1 MVSRRI
7 IFHNE
12 KRGSKLMAANKLT
25 AIQFKNLKA
34 NEKEQLISDG
44 DNLFVSIRAQSNGSS
59 KSFRMTYRLTDKKQ
73 WITLISKTLSDARK
87 ERDRYKELIK
97 KGIDPSLERKLAV
110 ERQRVSQLEE
120 QATLAKQQKLITV
133 TDLFERW
140 VDIDL
145 IDRKDVIEIKR
156 MFNKD
161 VLPIV
166 GNMIV
171 ADVRKGNITEVTDT
185 LKKRRVP
192 HLARNILKL
201 MRQMFRFAVTRDI
214 IEFDPTANLSI
225 TKATTKPT
233 ERDRTLSE
241 SEITQLAHQLAGAK
255 LLKSTECAIW
265 IALST
270 LCRIGELSKTK
281 FTDID
286 FELKTWNIPEA
297 NSKNA
302 KQHTIYLSDF
312 SLAHFKVL
320 LTIAHNDIWLFPN
333 RDSSNHVSEKSI
345 TKQLG
350 SRQSVNILNNRS
362 KNNQALVLSGGK
374 WTPHDLRRT
383 GATIMGNLGI
393 SPDVIEK
400 CLNHTEE
407 NKVKRIY
414 QRQKLEAEQ
423 ENAWHILG
431 EKIAL
436 LKNHRTT
443 LP

>member
-1 MVSRRI
+1 
-7 IFHNE
+7 
-12 KRGSKLMAANKLT
+12 MAASKLT

-73 WITLISKTLSDARK
+73 WITLTSKTLSDARK

-97 KGIDPSLERKLAV
+97 RGIDPSLERKLTV

-120 QATLAKQQKLITV
+120 QAILAKQQKLITV

-145 IDRKDVIEIKR
+145 IDRKDILEIKR

-171 ADVRKGNITEVTDT
+171 ADVRKGHITEVTDT

-201 MRQMFRFAVTRDI
+201 IRQMFRFAVTRDI

-241 SEITQLAHQLAGAK
+241 SEITQLAHQSTGAK

-270 LCRIGELSKTK
+270 LCRIGELSKAK
-281 FTDID
+281 FSDID
-286 FELKTWNIPEA
+286 FELNTWNIPEA

-302 KQHTIYLSDF
+302 KSHTIYLSDF
-312 SLAHFKVL
+312 SLLQFKVL
-320 LTIAHNDIWLFPN
+320 LTFSHNDIWLFPN
-333 RDSSNHVSEKSI
+333 RDGSNHVSVKSI

-350 SRQSVNILNNRS
+350 SRQSPKILSNRS
-362 KNNQALVLSGGK
+362 KNNQSLVLSGGK

-383 GATIMGNLGI
+383 GATIMGDLGI

-414 QRQKLEAEQ
+414 QRQKLETEQ
-423 ENAWHILG
+423 LNAWNVLGDKLAILVVVN
-431 EKIAL
+431 K
-436 LKNHRTT
+436 
-443 LP
+443 